1 MQVSDILNLDEGREV
16 MFYYLKDAENG
27 TVKFTVFDK
36 SMRTIEFDSDFIE
49 KHKGGHQKEY
59 KIYQDFIK
67 SIFVKEK

>member
-1 MQVSDILNLDEGREV
+1 ML
-16 MFYYLKDAENG
+16 YYLKDDENG

-36 SMRTIEFDSDFIE
+36 SMRTIEFDSEFIE
-49 KHKGGHQKEY
+49 RHRGSHQKEH